1 MDQAHEQNNAMV
13 KDSGGAIGLTENPA
27 ALKRWMVSAP
37 EQARLIEEFETQ
49 LDSEDSADFR
59 SHKEGYST
67 QQSFQKQGAKPIKVC
82 TVDTDV
88 VVILVGIFLKIINQH
103 PNIELWIA

>member
-1 MDQAHEQNNAMV
+1 
-13 KDSGGAIGLTENPA
+13 
-27 ALKRWMVSAP
+27 MVSAP
-37 EQARLIEEFETQ
+37 EQARLIEEYETQ

-59 SHKEGYST
+59 SLEEGYST
-67 QQSFQKQGAKPIKVC
+67 QQSFQKQGEKLIKVC